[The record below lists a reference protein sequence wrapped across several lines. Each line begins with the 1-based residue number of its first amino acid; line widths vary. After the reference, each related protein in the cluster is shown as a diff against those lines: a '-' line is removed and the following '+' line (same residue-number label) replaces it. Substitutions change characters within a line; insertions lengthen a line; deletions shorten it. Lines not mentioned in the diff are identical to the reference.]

1 MTMMISGHKRAW
13 LLGRAA
19 SASPFEN
26 SQEELEIIITA
37 AAANTYLAL
46 TVYQAHF

>member
-1 MTMMISGHKRAW
+1 M
-13 LLGRAA
+13 AA

-26 SQEELEIIITA
+26 DSQEKLKIIIIITTTTTA

-46 TVYQAHF
+46 TMCQA

>member
-1 MTMMISGHKRAW
+1 MGMVV
-13 LLGRAA
+13 

-26 SQEELEIIITA
+26 SQQKLKIIIKAAA

-46 TVYQAHF
+46 TVCQA